1 MPYLIGDG
9 SAAKPMTKMPIGNG
23 AGGTVPIPKIM
34 AGTGSSAVEVWP
46 GKKKFFDNF
55 DRPDAVLGTSDG
67 WHSTT
72 TLSPYF
78 LWAVGGNARV
88 FDNGT
93 DGSRSGWSN
102 WNEDTKTGVQY
113 SKGKLATVGA
123 SSLGT
128 WCMVHA
134 NASMSDYM
142 GLQWNGNGAL
152 ALFTSVGGTIRK
164 NTTRTQN
171 VGDVLE
177 LRAGLNANGKYVYEA
192 WINGLFVIDWIDE
205 TNIVNT
211 DLNHRRVGF
220 GMQRARSL
228 WSSSFSAQFSEWE
241 GGDY

>member
-1 MPYLIGDG
+1 MAYLIADG
-9 SAAKPMTKMPIGNG
+9 SSAKPLKQMPIGNG
-23 AGGTVPIPKIM
+23 AGGTVPIQKIM
-34 AGTGSSAVEVWP
+34 AGTGTAAVELWP
-46 GKKKFFDNF
+46 GKKKFSDNF
-55 DRPDAVLGTSDG
+55 ERADAVFGTADG

-72 TLSPYF
+72 TASPYY

-88 FDNGT
+88 FDNNT

-113 SKGKLATVGA
+113 SKGTLATVGA

-134 NASMSDYM
+134 NQTMTDYM

-164 NTTRTQN
+164 NTTKTQN
-171 VGDVLE
+171 VGDTLE
-177 LRAGLNANGKYVYEA
+177 LRAHLNASGKYEYEA
-192 WINGLFVIDWIDE
+192 WINGLFVIDWVDE

-220 GMQRARSL
+220 GMQRNRSFFN
-228 WSSSFSAQFSEWE
+228 STFSAQFSEWE
-241 GGDY
+241 GGDF

>member
-9 SAAKPMTKMPIGNG
+9 STAKPMTKMLIGNG
-23 AGGTVPIPKIM
+23 AGGTVPIQKIM
-34 AGTGSSAVEVWP
+34 VGTGSSAVEVWP
-46 GKKKFFDNF
+46 GKKKFSDKF
-55 DRPDAVLGTSDG
+55 DRADAVLATADG
-67 WHSTT
+67 WYSTT
-72 TLSPYF
+72 TAAPYY

-88 FDNGT
+88 FDNNT

-134 NASMSDYM
+134 NQSMSDYM

-152 ALFTSVGGTIRK
+152 ALFTSVGGTIRA
-164 NTTRTQN
+164 NTTKTQT
-171 VGDVLE
+171 VGDTVE
-177 LRAGLNANGKYVYEA
+177 LRAGLNVSGKYVYEA
-192 WINGLFVIDWIDE
+192 WINGLFVISWTDA

-211 DLNHRRVGF
+211 DLSHRRVGF
-220 GMQRARSL
+220 GMQRARSFFN
-228 WSSSFSAQFSEWE
+228 STFSAQFSEWE